1 MSFQT
6 KFQFAVTQTRGR
18 TTIRS
23 QPLYALTIEEICEG
37 SGYSPPPD
45 PVQPGSYTPKSPPCH
60 GISQPC
66 VGSPRL
72 IHIQLGPE
80 LKEPQWFERRN
91 PSWGFRSRT
100 LGFLPTKKLLDGDL
114 RASCFE
120 SCLCLVYIFLLA
132 LFDQGCRSSI
142 YKILRFLQ
150 AEA

>member
-1 MSFQT
+1 M
-6 KFQFAVTQTRGR
+6 KQTRGR

-23 QPLYALTIEEICEG
+23 QPLYALTIEDLCERQ
-37 SGYSPPPD
+37 GYRPPPD

-60 GISQPC
+60 ENLGKSVKGARSGATPSTC
-66 VGSPRL
+66 PRM
-72 IHIQLGPE
+72 
-80 LKEPQWFERRN
+80 KEPQRFERRN

-132 LFDQGCRSSI
+132 LFDQGCRSCI